1 MHRVVITGIGVIS
14 PFGIGAGTFWSGLIA
29 GKVGIRRISSYDP
42 GGFPCQIAGE
52 VPAYKINDYVPKSYR
67 KATKVMARDIE
78 LAVIAAD
85 DAFKD
90 SGLKSKAYT
99 DAPTIRSERFGCNI
113 GAGLISVEL
122 NELVGAMTTSRSE
135 PDANQLDLKRWGRDG
150 MNQLTPLWL
159 LKYLPN
165 MLACHVTIIHGLKGP
180 SNTITCADASSHLAI
195 GEAFRTI
202 QRGDA
207 DVAICGGAETKVIP
221 MNMLR
226 QTLLKRVTE
235 THNDTPGQAVR
246 PFDAEADGTVAAEGG
261 GLFIL
266 ENYEHAKSRSAKI
279 YAEVSGFGAT
289 QDTYSTTE
297 PDPRGHSYGKAVS
310 KALIDAGLPPTAV
323 DLLVPCGLGI
333 PSHDRAELAG
343 LHQVFGGGLERVPM
357 APIKAQIG
365 NLAAGSGVDAA
376 AAVLSLHHKLIPPA
390 INTRKYLDGI
400 HLNTRPEARDAKI
413 DVSVSSVYSLGGQ
426 NAALVFKRVSGE

>member
-1 MHRVVITGIGVIS
+1 MNMRKVLITGIGVVS
-14 PFGIGAGTFWSGLIA
+14 PIGIGAGAFWSNLIA
-29 GKVGIRRISSYDP
+29 GQVGIRRVASYDP

-52 VPAYKINDYVPKSYR
+52 VPAYKINEYVPKSYR

-99 DAPTIRSERFGCNI
+99 ESPTIQAERFGCNI

-122 NELVGAMTTSRSE
+122 NELVGAMTTSRA
-135 PDANQLDLKRWGRDG
+135 DANPNTLDLQRWGKDG

-165 MLACHVTIIHGLKGP
+165 MLACHVTIVHGLKGP

-202 QRGDA
+202 QRGNA

-226 QTLLKRVTE
+226 QTLLKRVTA
-235 THNDTPGQAVR
+235 THNDSPGEAVR
-246 PFDAEADGTVAAEGG
+246 PFDADADGTVAAEGG
-261 GLFIL
+261 GLLIL
-266 ENYEHAKSRSAKI
+266 EEYEHAKARGAKI
-279 YAEVSGFGAT
+279 YAEVAGFGAS
-289 QDTYSTTE
+289 QDTYSVTE
-297 PDPRGHSYGKAVS
+297 PDPKGHSYGKAIS
-310 KALIDAGLPPTAV
+310 KALADAGLPPTAV

-333 PSHDRAELAG
+333 PGHDRAELAG

-365 NLAAGSGVDAA
+365 NVAAGSGVDAA
-376 AAVLSLHHKLIPPA
+376 AAVLSLHHKLVPAA
-390 INTRKYLDGI
+390 INTRKHLDGVK
-400 HLNTRPEARDAKI
+400 LNTRPEPRDAKI

-426 NAALVFKRVSGE
+426 NAALVFRRVS